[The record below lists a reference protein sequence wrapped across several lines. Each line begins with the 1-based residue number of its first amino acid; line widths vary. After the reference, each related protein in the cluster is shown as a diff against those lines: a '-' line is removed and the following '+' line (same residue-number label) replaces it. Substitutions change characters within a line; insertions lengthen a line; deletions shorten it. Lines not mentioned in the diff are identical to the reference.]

1 MDGEIEVNI
10 SIKTCP
16 VCKSENAATAVE
28 CQNCGALLND
38 FPTDLVAIPDIANA
52 PVQNVESILDTSL
65 IPEGGIGIYI
75 PGAPKA
81 YYLHVYKE
89 LIIGRPADATFDS
102 VLDLSELGA
111 YAMGVSRRHVKLQRT
126 RTGFDVVDLGS
137 RNGSWLNGERLTPN
151 KSYSLASGAELR
163 IGKMRLVIVYHP
175 ASKNGSK
182 Q

>member
-1 MDGEIEVNI
+1 MNI
-10 SIKTCP
+10 STKTCP

-28 CQNCGALLND
+28 CQTCGALLND
-38 FPTDLVAIPDIANA
+38 FPTDLVAVPDIASL
-52 PVQNVESILDTSL
+52 PIQNVESVLDTAM
-65 IPEGGIGIYI
+65 IPEDGIGIHI

-111 YAMGVSRRHVKLQRT
+111 YAMGVSRRHVMIRKT
-126 RTGFDVVDLGS
+126 RTGFDVIDLGS
-137 RNGSWLNGERLTPN
+137 RNGSWLNGEKLVPN
-151 KSYSLASGAELR
+151 KPYPVASGAELR
-163 IGKMRLVIVYHP
+163 MGKMRLVIVYHP
-175 ASKNGSK
+175 TSKNGPK